1 VAATSEPVRANFQD
15 AWGKRLQSLKNI
27 PPVLRIIWDSSPAV
41 VGAALVLAAVA
52 FGASGAIAVL
62 TRFFCTV
69 SVSVFAIAST
79 FGLVARM
86 RV

>member
-1 VAATSEPVRANFQD
+1 MHNARFETKMSNVN
-15 AWGKRLQSLKNI
+15 LKWI
-27 PPVLRIIWDSSPAV
+27 AV
-41 VGAALVLAAVA
+41 VLALVLAAVA

-86 RV
+86 RA